1 MGKKKKHEEHE
12 NLERW
17 LVSYAD
23 FMTLLF
29 ATFVVLYAL
38 AQLDLAK
45 AKVAEDSI
53 RKAFSP
59 ANILQG
65 DNGIMDKAGESILE
79 TGSTPTDNINL
90 ITPMMAAEEAK
101 QEDALFKEAIN
112 QIQDMTKEGSIDG
125 INTKI
130 DERGLEITLVDSLFF
145 TSGSAE
151 IKTSAYS
158 SLNKISRIIKRDF
171 YDHPIRIEGHTDN
184 LPIKSYQFPSNWELS
199 SARAA
204 NVVRYIIRESSM
216 PSNRFAAIG
225 YADNKPLAAN
235 TTKNGRQKNRR
246 VEIIILRNRLAHA
259 EPKIPGINKLRI
271 EKIKQLK
278 EEGYTG
284 HTITHNTPVRTDNKR
299 IENEAS
305 HQNNLS
311 DATKKLLEGTGKSIH
326 KIILYG
332 DSYDQQSAEIARKLK
347 QKEKNIKTSKMYFD
361 PGHSSSDKQIVPLQ
375 DMSTAKPT
383 IPEVSKTRPI
393 NDHPTHH

>member
-79 TGSTPTDNINL
+79 TGSAPTDNINL
-90 ITPMMAAEEAK
+90 ITPMMEAEEAK
-101 QEDALFKEAIN
+101 QEDALFKDAIN
-112 QIQDMTKEGSIDG
+112 QIKEMTKEGSIDG

-130 DERGLEITLVDSLFF
+130 HERGLEITLVDSLFF
-145 TSGSAE
+145 TSGSAD

-158 SLNKISRIIKRDF
+158 SLNKIGRIIKRDF
-171 YDHPIRIEGHTDN
+171 YDHPIRVEGHTDN

-204 NVVRYIIRESSM
+204 NVVRYMIREFSM

-225 YADNKPLAAN
+225 YADNKPLATN
-235 TTKNGRQKNRR
+235 ITENGRRKNRR

-259 EPKIPGINKLRI
+259 EPKIPGINKLRV

-284 HTITHNTPVRTDNKR
+284 HTITHNTPVRTDNKH
-299 IENEAS
+299 IENEAA

-347 QKEKNIKTSKMYFD
+347 QKEKSIKTSKSYLD
-361 PGHSSSDKQIVPLQ
+361 PSPSIEGNQAVPVQEMAITKTPLQ
-375 DMSTAKPT
+375 EVTKKSTENA
-383 IPEVSKTRPI
+383 
-393 NDHPTHH
+393 HPTHH